1 MSMNKKKITDDE
13 MYELAID
20 VMCLTGKL
28 PENIEDLCD
37 YAHKMIMGENG
48 K

>member
-1 MSMNKKKITDDE
+1 MLTNKKEITNDE

-28 PENIEDLCD
+28 PENIENLCD
-37 YAHKMIMGENG
+37 YAHKMIMGKE
-48 K
+48 KK